1 MQITIDLMQL
11 LVGLLI
17 VISIALVTLLFIL
30 LVRQIGTLR
39 KISRFVDDV
48 HGPLTESI
56 RQFPDLIKRLGDVT
70 GDAQAITGSV
80 RSGVEAIGG
89 AAADIGDGV
98 SSFLHSSSEGR
109 GGVLGDV
116 VELVGQVLSI
126 VDLFTGR
133 NRNPPRRRH
142 GHRHHRR

>member
-30 LVRQIGTLR
+30 LVRQIGTIR
-39 KISRFVDDV
+39 KIARFVDDV
-48 HGPLTESI
+48 HRPLTESI
-56 RQFPDLIKRLGDVT
+56 QQFPDLMKKIDAVT
-70 GDAQAITGSV
+70 GDARAITGSV

-98 SSFLHSSSEGR
+98 SSFLHPDTDER
-109 GGVLGDV
+109 GGMLGNV
-116 VELVGQVLSI
+116 VELVGQVLTI
-126 VDLFTGR
+126 VGLFTGR
-133 NRNPPRRRH
+133 DRSRPRRRH
-142 GHRHHRR
+142 GRRHHRR